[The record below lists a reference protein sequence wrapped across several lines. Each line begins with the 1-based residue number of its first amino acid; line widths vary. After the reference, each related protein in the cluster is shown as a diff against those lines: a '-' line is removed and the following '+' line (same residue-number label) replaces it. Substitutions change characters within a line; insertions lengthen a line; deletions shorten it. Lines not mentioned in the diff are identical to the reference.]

1 MKKIKYILLWCM
13 LILPYLMLIP
23 LYKFHK
29 KAITSVE
36 NANFIVINKNSFTLC
51 VYNYKG
57 KNIFETEIATGK
69 NTGNKEKVGD
79 MKTPEGVFKIVN
91 IEDSHDWT
99 HDFKDDTLGVLTN
112 VYGPYFI
119 RLETPGFKGIGI
131 HGTHD
136 NKSLGTNAS
145 EGCVRMQNEELLKLV
160 ELVDIGTVVVITSAL
175 N

>member
-13 LILPYLMLIP
+13 LILPYLLLIQ
-23 LYKFHK
+23 LYKYHQ
-29 KAITSVE
+29 KAISSVE
-36 NANFIVINKNSFTLC
+36 NANFIVINKNTFALN

-57 KNIFETEIATGK
+57 ENIFETVIATGK
-69 NTGNKEKVGD
+69 NIGKKEKVGD
-79 MKTPEGVFKIVN
+79 MKTPEGVFKIVS
-91 IEDSHDWT
+91 IEDSHEWT
-99 HDFKDDTLGVLTN
+99 HDFRDDTLGVLTD

-145 EGCVRMQNEELLKLV
+145 EGCVRMRNEELLKLV
-160 ELVDIGTVVVITSAL
+160 ELVDIGTVVVITTAS

>member
-1 MKKIKYILLWCM
+1 M

-23 LYKFHK
+23 LFRYHK
-29 KAITSVE
+29 NTIANVE
-36 NANFIVINKNSFTLC
+36 NANFIVINKNTFALC
-51 VYNYKG
+51 VYDYKG
-57 KNIFETEIATGK
+57 SKILETAIATGK
-69 NTGNKEKVGD
+69 NPGDKEKVGD
-79 MKTPEGVFKIVN
+79 MKTPEGVFKIVS

-99 HDFKDDTLGVLTN
+99 HDFKDDTLGVLID

-136 NKSLGTNAS
+136 NKSLFDNAI
-145 EGCVRMQNEELLKLV
+145 LI
-160 ELVDIGTVVVITSAL
+160 IGI

>member
-1 MKKIKYILLWCM
+1 M

-23 LYKFHK
+23 LYRYHK
-29 KAITSVE
+29 DTIANVE
-36 NANFIVINKNSFTLC
+36 NANFIVINKNTFVLC
-51 VYNYKG
+51 AYNYKG
-57 KNIFETEIATGK
+57 DNIFETVIATGK
-69 NTGNKEKVGD
+69 NTGNKEKIGD

-99 HDFKDDTLGVLTN
+99 HDFEDDTLGVLSD

-119 RLETPGFKGIGI
+119 RLDTPGFKGIGI

-136 NKSLGTNAS
+136 DKSLGRNAS
-145 EGCVRMQNEELLKLV
+145 EGCIRMQNEELLKLV
-160 ELVDIGTVVVITSAL
+160 ELVAIGTVVVITSAS